1 MNSRQPEDIRNRLL
15 VARLPAMPQ
24 VLLQLMDLCQADEAG
39 MGELA
44 ALISGDAALTD
55 RIMRVANS
63 AAYHRSGRKVDLLQA
78 LNVLGADLVKT
89 LVISESVY
97 QTFNGFSHAGSA
109 DLRSFW
115 KHSLTAAMVARDAA
129 KAIKYAQLEEAYLAG
144 LLHDVGR
151 LALLAAAPEMYHFN
165 FHTPDG
171 DNLCAVEQR
180 TLQIS
185 HAEAGAWL
193 IERWQMDSFIADA
206 VLYHHESAVRLES
219 AHPLIRLVQIAH
231 VLSDQPPGLPLT
243 PGLGD
248 LCNIPDAQIQAIYDR
263 AESQVMTTAEQMG
276 IDLRGIETLDLPVAV
291 PPPSPN
297 LGAAQARLNEEI
309 RNRSLMAELAQL
321 LARQKG
327 DAQML
332 ECVRQQA
339 GVLLDLTDAVV
350 FLMQA
355 GGKSLVGVAAGQ
367 QRQRLVDFSISLGAS
382 GIGEAVLQRKPVLLQ
397 KQQGVLNL
405 VEDQLRRAFGSD
417 SLMCIPLVTGNRCL
431 GMLVAGTE
439 AWREPEL
446 KRQEKYL
453 LAFGAQAG
461 QALDMAARE
470 RGEWDRRI
478 GKLREEHLQNSR
490 KVAHEANNP
499 LTIIKSYLG
508 VVDEKLSRQEPV
520 SGELTILNEEIDR
533 VGHIIKEFAG
543 VTAPPPSTAVD
554 LNRVTSDIV
563 RLFRESRFLPASV
576 QIAARIS
583 EQSCEISGNVD
594 TLKQILVNLIKNAVE
609 ALPKGGRIEV
619 VNLGSKFRDNQE
631 YFELH
636 IKDNGPG
643 LPDEVL
649 AKLFSP
655 VRSSKAGENRGLGL
669 SIVHG
674 LVKKLGGQ
682 ISCNSS
688 PLGTSFEIQLPG
700 RASTR

>member
-1 MNSRQPEDIRNRLL
+1 
-15 VARLPAMPQ
+15 
-24 VLLQLMDLCQADEAG
+24 
-39 MGELA
+39 
-44 ALISGDAALTD
+44 
-55 RIMRVANS
+55 
-63 AAYHRSGRKVDLLQA
+63 
-78 LNVLGADLVKT
+78 
-89 LVISESVY
+89 
-97 QTFNGFSHAGSA
+97 
-109 DLRSFW
+109 
-115 KHSLTAAMVARDAA
+115 
-129 KAIKYAQLEEAYLAG
+129 
-144 LLHDVGR
+144 
-151 LALLAAAPEMYHFN
+151 
-165 FHTPDG
+165 
-171 DNLCAVEQR
+171 
-180 TLQIS
+180 
-185 HAEAGAWL
+185 
-193 IERWQMDSFIADA
+193 
-206 VLYHHESAVRLES
+206 
-219 AHPLIRLVQIAH
+219 
-231 VLSDQPPGLPLT
+231 
-243 PGLGD
+243 

-276 IDLRGIETLDLPVAV
+276 IDLRGVETLDLPVAV

-367 QRQRLVDFSISLGAS
+367 QRQRLADFSISLGAS

-417 SLMCIPLVTGNRCL
+417 SLMCIPLVAGNRCL

-453 LAFGAQAG
+453 LAFGTQAG

-520 SGELTILNEEIDR
+520 SGELTVLNEEIDR